1 MSGYMRVARLASMA
15 DPAPFTA
22 RVATDGDAPAV
33 AGLYQD
39 REGVSADDAHLWVER
54 VLAKRSM
61 LAVAEVA
68 DAVVGYGL
76 AVWLEPDDAP
86 AGFYLGGVV
95 VSPKFRRMG
104 IGRAL
109 TRVRIE
115 WVKEQAETM
124 FYFAN
129 ARNQATLDLHAGF
142 GFVEVRR
149 ADTFAGV
156 SFDGGEGILFEARP

>member
-1 MSGYMRVARLASMA
+1 MADSAPFTIRVARS
-15 DPAPFTA
+15 
-22 RVATDGDAPAV
+22 GDAPAV
-33 AGLYQD
+33 ADLYQD
-39 REGVSADDAHLWVER
+39 REGVSADDAFLWVKR
-54 VLAKRSM
+54 MLAKRSM
-61 LAVAEVA
+61 FAVAEVA

-95 VSPKFRRMG
+95 VSPEFRRMG

-115 WVKEQAETM
+115 WVNNRADSA

-129 ARNQATLDLHAGF
+129 ARNRASFDLHAEF
-142 GFVEVRR
+142 GFVEIQR
-149 ADTFAGV
+149 AATLAGV
-156 SFDGGEGILFEARP
+156 SFDGGEGILFEACS